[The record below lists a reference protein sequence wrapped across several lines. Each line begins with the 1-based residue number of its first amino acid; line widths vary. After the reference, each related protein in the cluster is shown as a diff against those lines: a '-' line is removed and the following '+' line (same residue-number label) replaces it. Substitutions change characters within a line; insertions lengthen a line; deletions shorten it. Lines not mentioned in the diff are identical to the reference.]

1 MASDITTEI
10 AENEA
15 AYSSLLSKLNQ
26 SLFFFENEFDA
37 PMDGFDIA
45 TWLAAVPAPTLASV
59 EVPEITAPNRTA
71 TVPIVVPPAF
81 VPPETIRAL
90 ALAGYDSA
98 YLEDLEQELRSQITN
113 VLDDVMPAGL
123 YDSYFR
129 QDRAEKA
136 RAVADKIDADLA
148 AQSRRGFPSLP
159 MQALRRMAE
168 VVAEWQKGEYT
179 AQDKAS
185 AERLDLAHKAYILSL
200 NKGVDLEALRSRL
213 MNQFVS
219 FYTRHN
225 QTLAA
230 YYRQLVQEK
239 TETAKLALDNANAE
253 MKLAA
258 MNVEL
263 QKADNQAEL
272 DLPQEIYRRALVRIE
287 QETRLDLDRM
297 TRHHNALKEVT
308 STYAGW
314 AAGALGQSQSMKVA
328 RHDTEESAG

>member
-26 SLFFFENEFDA
+26 SLFFFENEFAA
-37 PMDGFDIA
+37 PMDGFDVA
-45 TWLAAVPAPTLASV
+45 TWLAAVPAPTLAAV
-59 EVPEITAPNRTA
+59 EIPEVAAPNRTA
-71 TVPIVVPPAF
+71 TAPVVVPPAF
-81 VPPETIRAL
+81 IPPETIRSL

-98 YLEDLEQELRSQITN
+98 YLEELEQSIRAQISG
-113 VLDDVMPAGL
+113 VLDAVIPIGM
-123 YDSYFR
+123 YDAYFKK
-129 QDRAEKA
+129 DRAEKA
-136 RAVADKIDADLA
+136 RLTADKVDAVTTV
-148 AQSRRGFPSLP
+148 QSRRGFPVLP
-159 MQALRRMAE
+159 MAAMRQVAE
-168 VVAEWQKGEYT
+168 TVAEWQKGEYT
-179 AQDKAS
+179 EQDKVA

-200 NKGVDLEALRSRL
+200 NKGVALEALRSRL

-225 QTLAA
+225 QTLAS

-239 TETAKLALDNANAE
+239 TETAKLALDNVNAE

-328 RHDTEESAG
+328 RHTVEEPAE